1 MATRPLPSYRFQP
14 VPPPD
19 APRANTPQAMA
30 PKVILDGLNGMKRGV
45 QGDLIPEPVVGRGV
59 VSGRRYTFGERGPEG
74 VVPANL
80 LPDFLR
86 RRGGTGSY
94 ALGGEIGY
102 DASPYGGDDPYGGP
116 VYDRPSPSTDS
127 YEAPTVDPGATSGSM
142 PTFGKGPGGIVRP
155 LDSDPYSVGSYAQ
168 TDPNPAPHGS
178 TNLPWSDPLAPSL
191 PSTSTGSTPTGAMP
205 SAPVTTP
212 SPFTLTPQQQAD
224 IQRQIAETAARNRQ
238 QTTTAP
244 PAGEDPAIRAR
255 REAEERARREAERL
269 RGVQQP
275 IQLPQGPTTAM
286 PVAYGPSN
294 LPTYREVAGAGTFG
308 RSIPSARPQFLPSED
323 HQGETALQALL
334 AAGALPPFLA
344 RVIGQQNGVHSVGTN
359 RPQAYSL
366 PSDVPLIS
374 RLAYE
379 QMLPTERAAFESF
392 ISSYGLEPSD
402 YWAYVE
408 QVGPQGGPAPFSPLF
423 GTRFQ
428 PFRQ

>member
-19 APRANTPQAMA
+19 ASERQMA
-30 PKVILDGLNGMKRGV
+30 PKVILDGLNGMKRGAR
-45 QGDLIPEPVVGRGV
+45 GEIIPEPVAGRGV
-59 VSGRRYTFGERGPEG
+59 VSGRPYSFGELGPEG
-74 VVPANL
+74 VVPANM

-102 DASPYGGDDPYGGP
+102 EASPYGGDPYGGP
-116 VYDRPSPSTDS
+116 TYDNPPSSTDS
-127 YEAPTVDPGATSGSM
+127 YDAPTVDPGATSGTI

-155 LDSDPYSVGSYAQ
+155 LGSDPYSVEPYAP

-191 PSTSTGSTPTGAMP
+191 PSTSTGSTPTGTVP
-205 SAPVTTP
+205 STPVTSP

-238 QTTTAP
+238 GTTTTP
-244 PAGEDPAIRAR
+244 PVLPPTPPVVPPIGQPIQQPTN
-255 REAEERARREAERL
+255 
-269 RGVQQP
+269 VQQP

-294 LPTYREVAGAGTFG
+294 LPTHREAAGAGTFG
-308 RSIPSARPQFLPSED
+308 RTIPSARPDFLPNED
-323 HQGETALQALL
+323 QQGETTLQALL
-334 AAGALPPFLA
+334 AAGVLPPFLA
-344 RVIGQQNGVHSVGTN
+344 RAIGQQQGVHSVGTN

-366 PSDVPLIS
+366 PPDVPLIS

-379 QMLPTERAAFESF
+379 QMLPTERAAFESL
-392 ISSYGLEPSD
+392 ISSYGIEPSD
-402 YWAYVE
+402 YWSYVE